1 MARPLTSEHI
11 SAGTLEKGLSS
22 ATGCSVAKD
31 SQGAMSFR
39 GTEGPTQVSCYLRL
53 RLLFLLSSPV
63 LTNSHTGRA
72 RHLTSLTFILLLQ
85 FYHHIYVTWN
95 LFLLFFR
102 MLNSFNFFIFYK
114 FKYVRIKLDYDCQY
128 F

>member
-1 MARPLTSEHI
+1 MNQERRSSTFATLKGVGKCMARPLTSEHI

-53 RLLFLLSSPV
+53 RLFFLLSSPV
-63 LTNSHTGRA
+63 LTDSHTGKGK
-72 RHLTSLTFILLLQ
+72 TP
-85 FYHHIYVTWN
+85 Y
-95 LFLLFFR
+95 LFLTY
-102 MLNSFNFFIFYK
+102 I
-114 FKYVRIKLDYDCQY
+114 Y
-128 F
+128 FTSPILSPYLCDLEFVPFAF

>member
-1 MARPLTSEHI
+1 MNQERRSNTFATLKGVGKCMARPLTSEHI

-53 RLLFLLSSPV
+53 RLLFLLSSLV

-72 RHLTSLTFILLLQ
+72 RHLTSLTYIYFTSPILSPYLCDLE
-85 FYHHIYVTWN
+85 FVP
-95 LFLLFFR
+95 FVF
-102 MLNSFNFFIFYK
+102 
-114 FKYVRIKLDYDCQY
+114 
-128 F
+128 